1 MVIQER
7 ENVLYKSKQ
16 QHQQWGEQERERERA
31 IERES
36 PKAALA
42 GPSGKGDNEGCGVIL
57 GALEFGGKGGA
68 HGGLGGCWRRHER
81 IEDICRGRALKQPI
95 TMR

>member
-1 MVIQER
+1 M
-7 ENVLYKSKQ
+7 LYKREKTFYINQSNNINN
-16 QHQQWGEQERERERA
+16 GENRRERERA

-81 IEDICRGRALKQPI
+81 IEDICRRRALKQPI

>member
-1 MVIQER
+1 M
-7 ENVLYKSKQ
+7 LYKREKTFYINQSNNINN
-16 QHQQWGEQERERERA
+16 GENRRERERA

-42 GPSGKGDNEGCGVIL
+42 GPSGKGDNGGCGVIL

-95 TMR
+95 IMR